1 MNSAELA
8 KRICDC
14 LSDGYDDEEFR
25 EETETALYNELSQIS
40 NDSFVK
46 AALLRLCE
54 RVEELENNKMVSIT
68 IYKDTVT
75 LQEEDENLIEIKIPE
90 ECARRY
96 AEEVCHADYEEW
108 LNTYTADITEDLFSF
123 VIMNDY
129 KYELVGC

>member
-1 MNSAELA
+1 MNSSELA

-54 RVEELENNKMVSIT
+54 CVEELES
-68 IYKDTVT
+68 D
-75 LQEEDENLIEIKIPE
+75 
-90 ECARRY
+90 
-96 AEEVCHADYEEW
+96 
-108 LNTYTADITEDLFSF
+108 
-123 VIMNDY
+123 
-129 KYELVGC
+129 

>member
-1 MNSAELA
+1 
-8 KRICDC
+8 
-14 LSDGYDDEEFR
+14 
-25 EETETALYNELSQIS
+25 
-40 NDSFVK
+40 
-46 AALLRLCE
+46 
-54 RVEELENNKMVSIT
+54 MVSIT

-75 LQEEDENLIEIKIPE
+75 LQEEDENLIEIKVPE

-129 KYELVGC
+129 KYELVGCQEVRLINYEVFKCSEKLFS

>member
-1 MNSAELA
+1 M
-8 KRICDC
+8 
-14 LSDGYDDEEFR
+14 
-25 EETETALYNELSQIS
+25 ETGFIS
-40 NDSFVK
+40 NHRTMVQWK
-46 AALLRLCE
+46 
-54 RVEELENNKMVSIT
+54 ENNKMVSIT

-75 LQEEDENLIEIKIPE
+75 LQEEDENLIEIKVPE

-129 KYELVGC
+129 KYKLVGC